1 MMPGFHEAF
10 CQLADT
16 CPGVSM
22 NTHPWHSHLLA
33 GHWYSHLPA
42 ELQNSL
48 LGMSRVRRLVP
59 GHRLFQRGDPP
70 CGMYAVLEG
79 AVRIGAVNEQG
90 KEALLSV
97 VEAPHWFGEICLFD
111 GQPRTHDAV
120 GVGQCTLLHLP
131 QAPLMAF
138 LQEHPVYWRDIA
150 RLMSHKL
157 RLTFINLEHLSLMP
171 APVRVANRLLMIA
184 EGYGE
189 IEPARRVL
197 QLPQEQLALMLSLSR
212 QTTNQ
217 ILKDLQAQG
226 IVQLA
231 YGEIE
236 ILDIERLRALTT
248 I

>member
-1 MMPGFHEAF
+1 
-10 CQLADT
+10 
-16 CPGVSM
+16 M
-22 NTHPWHSHLLA
+22 NSHPWHSHLMA
-33 GHWYSHLPA
+33 GHWYSHLPV

-48 LGMSRVRRLVP
+48 LGMARVRRLMP
-59 GHRLFQRGDPP
+59 GHRLFKRGDPP

-79 AVRIGAVNEQG
+79 AVRVGSLNEQG

-97 VEAPHWFGEICLFD
+97 MEAPHWFGEIGLFD
-111 GQPRTHDAV
+111 GQPRTHDAL
-120 GVGQCTLLHLP
+120 GVGQCTLLHVP
-131 QAPLMAF
+131 QAELLAF
-138 LQEHPVYWRDIA
+138 LETQPVHWRHLA
-150 RLMSHKL
+150 LLMSHKL

-171 APVRVANRLLMIA
+171 APARVAHRLLLIA

-189 IEPARRVL
+189 IESARRVL

-217 ILKDLQAQG
+217 ILKDLQSQG
-226 IVQLA
+226 ILHLG

-236 ILDIERLRALTT
+236 ILDIERLRALAA

>member
-1 MMPGFHEAF
+1 
-10 CQLADT
+10 
-16 CPGVSM
+16 
-22 NTHPWHSHLLA
+22 
-33 GHWYSHLPA
+33 
-42 ELQNSL
+42 
-48 LGMSRVRRLVP
+48 
-59 GHRLFQRGDPP
+59 
-70 CGMYAVLEG
+70 
-79 AVRIGAVNEQG
+79 
-90 KEALLSV
+90 
-97 VEAPHWFGEICLFD
+97 
-111 GQPRTHDAV
+111 
-120 GVGQCTLLHLP
+120 
-131 QAPLMAF
+131 MAF

>member
-1 MMPGFHEAF
+1 MMPRFYTVF
-10 CQLADT
+10 CQLADI

-22 NTHPWHSHLLA
+22 NAHPWHSHLTA
-33 GHWYSHLPA
+33 GHWYSHLPV

-48 LGMSRVRRLVP
+48 LAMARVRRLPP

-79 AVRIGAVNEQG
+79 AVRVGSVNEQG

-111 GQPRTHDAV
+111 GQPRTHDAMA
-120 GVGQCTLLHLP
+120 VGQCTLLHVPQLP
-131 QAPLMAF
+131 LLTLLEEQPL
-138 LQEHPVYWRDIA
+138 YWRHLA
-150 RLMSHKL
+150 LLMSQKL

-171 APVRVANRLLMIA
+171 APARVAHRLLQIA

-189 IEPARRVL
+189 IEPARRSL

-217 ILKDLQAQG
+217 ILKELQAQG
-226 IVQLA
+226 ILHLG

>member
-1 MMPGFHEAF
+1 
-10 CQLADT
+10 
-16 CPGVSM
+16 M
-22 NTHPWHSHLLA
+22 NSHPWHSHLMA
-33 GHWYSHLPA
+33 GHWFSHLPV

-48 LGMSRVRRLVP
+48 LEMSRVRRLPP

-79 AVRIGAVNEQG
+79 AVRVGAVNEQG

-131 QAPLMAF
+131 QAPL
-138 LQEHPVYWRDIA
+138 LELLETQPIYWRHLA
-150 RLMSHKL
+150 LLMSHKL
-157 RLTFINLEHLSLMP
+157 RLAFINLEHQSLMP
-171 APVRVANRLLMIA
+171 APARVAHRLLLIA

-226 IVQLA
+226 ILHLG

-236 ILDIERLRALTT
+236 ILDMERLRALTAL
-248 I
+248 